1 MGKKIK
7 RIFVSICIV
16 TGIALL
22 AVPFYYHFH
31 GQNETDKLIEQFEK
45 TLEDNEDE
53 TEKSKEEGKKQTSLS
68 EEDAALLS
76 VEDVIGIIEIE
87 AIDIRY
93 PVLEGAGDSQ
103 IRYAIGH
110 ISETAGLGEKGNCVL
125 CGHNGSRNGTFFTNL
140 NQLSAGDNKSGLYED
155 YREQLITAEELCQYQ
170 KEYESRVNEIE
181 AQITELLHRRSLYEK
196 EFHIDEGWEETVNKY
211 LSKRKLT
218 KELVDAFVAEVV
230 FYDGNIEVKLL
241 YDDFLKELLEVAE
254 EREVSSNG

>member
-1 MGKKIK
+1 MFRPWRWSVYGKENK

-103 IRYAIGH
+103 MRYAIGH
-110 ISETAGLGEKGNCVL
+110 MTETAGLGEKGNCVL

-140 NQLSAGDNKSGLYED
+140 NQLSVGDRVK
-155 YREQLITAEELCQYQ
+155 ITD
-170 KEYESRVNEIE
+170 K
-181 AQITELLHRRSLYEK
+181 K
-196 EFHIDEGWEETVNKY
+196 G
-211 LSKRKLT
+211 
-218 KELVDAFVAEVV
+218 EVHM
-230 FYDGNIEVKLL
+230 Y
-241 YDDFLKELLEVAE
+241 EVADTCIIGPYDNAVKNQSDE
-254 EREVSSNG
+254 EILTLLTCANKGTKRFVCRCVPAVKEGKADED

>member
-1 MGKKIK
+1 MGEKIK

-22 AVPFYYHFH
+22 AVPIYYHFH
-31 GQNETDKLIEQFEK
+31 GQNETEKLIDQFEK

-53 TEKSKEEGKKQTSLS
+53 TEESKEEGKEQTFLS
-68 EEDAALLS
+68 KEDAALLS
-76 VEDVIGIIEIE
+76 GEDVIGIIEIE

-140 NQLSAGDNKSGLYED
+140 NQLSVGDKVK
-155 YREQLITAEELCQYQ
+155 ITD
-170 KEYESRVNEIE
+170 K
-181 AQITELLHRRSLYEK
+181 K
-196 EFHIDEGWEETVNKY
+196 G
-211 LSKRKLT
+211 
-218 KELVDAFVAEVV
+218 EVHM
-230 FYDGNIEVKLL
+230 Y
-241 YDDFLKELLEVAE
+241 EVADTCIIGPYDNTVKKQSDE
-254 EREVSSNG
+254 EILTLLTCANKGTKRFVCRCVPAVKEGEADED